1 MRNFWSATIE
11 YSILVKMRKWL
22 FFSEEK
28 ILDFAEPLP
37 KYFLAHT
44 ERLAKDLVF
53 YSTWWKENLIE
64 TLRLDE
70 LMAEVIS
77 CELIE
82 KVLFVKKVDKI
93 TLLDMMSERITE
105 KDFMDYVI
113 ERIEGS

>member
-11 YSILVKMRKWL
+11 YSILVKIRKWL
-22 FFSEEK
+22 FFSEEQ

-44 ERLAKDLVF
+44 EKLAKDLVF
-53 YSTWWKENLIE
+53 HSDWWREDFISP
-64 TLRLDE
+64 LRLEE
-70 LMAEVIS
+70 LMSEVIY

-82 KVLFVKKVDKI
+82 KDLFVKKVDKI
-93 TLLDMMSERITE
+93 TLFDMMTERITE

-113 ERIEGS
+113 ERIEGR

>member
-11 YSILVKMRKWL
+11 YSILVKIKKWL
-22 FFSEEK
+22 FFSGEEV
-28 ILDFAEPLP
+28 INFAEPLP
-37 KYFLAHT
+37 RYFLAHS

-53 YSTWWKENLIE
+53 YSDWWKEDLVNS
-64 TLRLDE
+64 LRLEE

-93 TLLDMMSERITE
+93 TLLDMVAERVTE

-113 ERIEGS
+113 ERIEGR